1 MLFKSQRTNPSK
13 ERTKDRLI
21 KSLSLLHK
29 TPVFDKKKRESSR
42 KLPLRVMVVR
52 EGEYCAEA
60 KNWYDYA
67 LDVCLR
73 IFLLSSHFC
82 LSSGGVYK
90 IFTKIL
96 QNFCKIFVN
105 FMLGY

>member
-1 MLFKSQRTNPSK
+1 MG
-13 ERTKDRLI
+13 
-21 KSLSLLHK
+21 
-29 TPVFDKKKRESSR
+29 
-42 KLPLRVMVVR
+42 

-73 IFLLSSHFC
+73 ENYKFFAELPFF

-90 IFTKIL
+90 KIIK
-96 QNFCKIFVN
+96 F
-105 FMLGY
+105 